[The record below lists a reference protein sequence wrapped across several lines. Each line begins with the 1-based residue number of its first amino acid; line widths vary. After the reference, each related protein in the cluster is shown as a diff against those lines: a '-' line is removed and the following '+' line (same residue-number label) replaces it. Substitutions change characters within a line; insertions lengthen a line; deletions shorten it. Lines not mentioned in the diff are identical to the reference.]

1 MMSEQRGIDQGGG
14 QLEGGEGEWAGGDR
28 GEREGEKES

>member
-14 QLEGGEGEWAGGDR
+14 QLEGGECEWAGGDR
-28 GEREGEKES
+28 EGEKES